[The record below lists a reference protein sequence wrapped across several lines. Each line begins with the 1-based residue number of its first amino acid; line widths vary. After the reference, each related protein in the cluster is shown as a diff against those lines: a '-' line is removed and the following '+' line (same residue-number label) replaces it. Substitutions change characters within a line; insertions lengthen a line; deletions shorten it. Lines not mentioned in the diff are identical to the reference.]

1 MDRFLI
7 LNFSENV
14 KGFIALR
21 NGNAW
26 IGFESL
32 GKWFGLCY
40 TGERNKEIVMIRVDE
55 EFMKDVGL
63 ADMPPAEK
71 EEFMKHA
78 EEELEV
84 RVGQRVGVGLS
95 REQLME
101 FADIEDLSLA
111 SDWLNRYVPDF
122 RERVKEVF
130 ENFKEEIRAE
140 REVILA

>member
-1 MDRFLI
+1 
-7 LNFSENV
+7 
-14 KGFIALR
+14 
-21 NGNAW
+21 
-26 IGFESL
+26 
-32 GKWFGLCY
+32 
-40 TGERNKEIVMIRVDE
+40 MIRVDE

-63 ADMPPAEK
+63 ADMPSAEK